1 MTEPSAT
8 PSLSTAI
15 VAWEPGL
22 ELVQCVRSL
31 AAARTAAGLDVE
43 LVVVDNASREFPAA
57 EVRAAWPGVTIIRNG
72 TNRGFGPA
80 ANQAVVAAHGEIV
93 LLLNPDTRAVDE
105 PFGQLLAAFSQHPE
119 AVAVAPRLLV
129 DDPSVRQNLR
139 VHQLRR
145 LPTLGHVAREMLLID
160 RAVPGNRWLTRDRYL
175 DRDQKQPFEV
185 EQPAAAALAVR
196 RDVFLRLG
204 GFDEAFVPAWFED
217 VDLCARLLN
226 EGSILYWPTSRFM
239 HSGGAA
245 ARTLGFDAFLPIY
258 HRNALVYWRKHH
270 GQAVGAA
277 YRAFV
282 AVGMVLRL
290 LVVPFSRAPAAK
302 GTAARGYA
310 RVLRGVAGLGWR
322 LPRRSP

>member
-8 PSLSTAI
+8 PSLSTVI
-15 VAWEPGL
+15 VAWEPGP

-31 AAARTAAGLDVE
+31 AAARAAAGLDVE

-57 EVRAAWPGVTIIRNG
+57 EVLATWPGATLIRNA

-80 ANQAVVAAHGEIV
+80 ANQGVAAAHGNIV

-105 PFGQLLAAFSQHPE
+105 PFGPLLAAFSEHPG
-119 AVAVAPRLLV
+119 AVAVTPRLLV

-145 LPTLGHVAREMLLID
+145 LPTLEHVAREMLLID
-160 RAVPGNRWLTRDRYL
+160 RALPHNRWLARDRYL
-175 DRDQKQPFEV
+175 DRDQGQPFEV

-196 RDVFLRLG
+196 HGVFVRLG

-217 VDLCARLLN
+217 VDLCARLLR
-226 EGSILYWPTSRFM
+226 EGSILYWPASRFA
-239 HSGGAA
+239 HTGGTA
-245 ARTLGFDAFLPIY
+245 ARTLGYDVFLPVY
-258 HRNALVYWRKHH
+258 HLNALRYWRKHH
-270 GQAVGAA
+270 GPAVGAA
-277 YRAFV
+277 YRAII

-290 LVVPFSRAPAAK
+290 LVLPFSPAPARK
-302 GTAARGYA
+302 RTAACAYA
-310 RVLRGVAGLGWR
+310 RVLRGAAGFGWR
-322 LPRRSP
+322 LPGKVS